1 MCFKSCRSGQILGIR
16 QIRESDF
23 KCPGA
28 APGKS
33 LSESLVTCL
42 CSTDRIAFDFRL
54 LQSPNMP
61 RLSAANL
68 IPPAVSFLLALALT
82 PAVRSVARRW
92 GFVARPKTDRWHKN
106 PTSMMGGVAIWLAV
120 IVTYLTLV
128 PHTRQDWVVVGAG
141 TFLFLVGLVDDLIHT
156 KPYQK
161 LIGQV
166 MGAAIVVNYGLV
178 LPWTRSLPLNMVIT
192 IFWLIGITNAI
203 NLLDN
208 MDGLATG
215 IAAITSGF
223 LTFNFVASNQPTE
236 ALMLAVF
243 TAALVGFLIYNSH
256 PASIF
261 MGDCGSMFI
270 GFFLATSALVNVSG
284 GRSRS
289 LLPVLAV
296 PILVLFIPIFDTTFV
311 TVLRKFS
318 GRAASQGGRDHTSHR
333 LVALGMSE
341 RRAVLML
348 YGLAALSGLLAI
360 MVRELKPDV
369 SLALVAVFTLALTL
383 LGVYLAGVK
392 GYDEESQAVAARDK
406 PLFAFLVDFS
416 YKRRIFEVLLDV
428 VLITLSYWAA
438 YAIKFGAFSN
448 SPAWKLFLRTLPILV
463 VVRLAAF
470 LFFGVYR
477 GIWRYTSIDDLMA
490 FAKAVAAGS
499 VVGMLIIL
507 FKFRF
512 QGFSRA
518 IFVIDALVMLM
529 LLAGSRMAFRFFRQ
543 VLPTT
548 NSDNGQRVLI
558 YGAGDAGELL
568 LRELLNNR
576 ELRYAPVG
584 FMDDDPKKQG
594 KVIHGFRVF
603 GGNGLLTEI
612 VREHKVDQVLISTP
626 HISEE
631 RIAEI
636 LRECEARNIGLKR
649 MSIKIESIGEARLPT
664 IARSASNGEL

>member
-1 MCFKSCRSGQILGIR
+1 MIPF
-16 QIRESDF
+16 
-23 KCPGA
+23 
-28 APGKS
+28 
-33 LSESLVTCL
+33 
-42 CSTDRIAFDFRL
+42 
-54 LQSPNMP
+54 
-61 RLSAANL
+61 SASNL
-68 IPPAVSFLLALALT
+68 IPPAVSFALALVLT
-82 PAVRSVARRW
+82 PLVRALARRL
-92 GFVARPKTDRWHKN
+92 GFVAKPKIDRWHKN
-106 PTSMMGGVAIWLAV
+106 PTAMMGGVGIWLAV
-120 IVTYLTLV
+120 IVTWLVLV
-128 PHTRQDWVVVGAG
+128 PHTKQGWVVIGAAS
-141 TFLFLVGLVDDLIHT
+141 FLFLVGLVDDWLHV

-166 MGAAIVVNYGLV
+166 IGAAIVVNYGLV
-178 LPWTRSLPLNMVIT
+178 LPWTRSLPANMVIT

-215 IAAITSGF
+215 IAAIAACF
-223 LTFNFVASNQPTE
+223 LTYNFVTGNQSIE
-236 ALMLAVF
+236 AVMMAVF
-243 TAALVGFLIYNSH
+243 AAALVGFLVYNSN

-261 MGDCGSMFI
+261 MGDSGSMFI
-270 GFFLATSALVNVSG
+270 GFFLASTALVNVSG
-284 GRSRS
+284 GRSRIFG
-289 LLPVLAV
+289 PVLAV

-311 TVLRKFS
+311 TILRKLS

-348 YGLAALSGLLAI
+348 YGLAGLSGLLAI
-360 MVRELKPDV
+360 FVSHMKADV
-369 SLALVAVFTLALTL
+369 SLALVAGFTLLLTL

-392 GYDEESQAVAARDK
+392 GYDEEEDIRSARDK

-428 VLITLSYWAA
+428 MLIVLAYWSA
-438 YAIKFGAFSN
+438 YAIKFEPFSN
-448 SPAWKLFLRTLPILV
+448 SPAWKLFLRTLPVLV

-477 GIWRYTSIDDLMA
+477 GIWRYTSIDDLLA

-499 VVGMLIIL
+499 IVSMVIVL

-518 IFVIDALVMLM
+518 IFVIDALAMMM
-529 LLAGSRMAFRFFRQ
+529 LLAGSRLAFRFFRQ
-543 VLPTT
+543 VLPAANTD
-548 NSDNGQRVLI
+548 SARRVLI

-584 FMDDDPKKQG
+584 FMDDDPKKHG

-603 GGNGLLTEI
+603 GGNGLLGKI
-612 VREHKVDQVLISTP
+612 VSEHQIEQLLISTP
-626 HISEE
+626 RISDE
-631 RIAEI
+631 RLAEI
-636 LRECEARNIGLKR
+636 ARECEARNIELKR
-649 MSIKIESIGEARLPT
+649 MSIRIESITDSPLPS
-664 IARSASNGEL
+664 IARSASSGDL